1 MANNLSVCVMTRDE
15 ERFLDE
21 CLSSVVSI
29 ADEIVVADTGS
40 SDRTIEIARHYTSE
54 VHEIDFRSDFA
65 AARNLVL
72 ELAEGK
78 WVLFLDADER
88 LEAAEAAQIP
98 SLIATAESD
107 VYGFRMFRYDFYT
120 TGGWFCSRRT
130 RLFRNLSSVRY
141 RGSIHDE
148 IDSSIR
154 DAGARIRESPVL
166 LDHLGHCRSPSERE
180 AKSRRYLKMLRR
192 SLGEG
197 PDGDRLALV
206 ALQLRN
212 LRRFSAARRAS
223 DAALSCDPQ
232 SPLVHKYRGHVLRSI
247 AEPAGA
253 AASYAAGLELTP
265 IEDVGERACFLSLI
279 GVCAMMSGDLETA
292 EARLV
297 DARAAGPELP
307 HLLVNAGVIREARG
321 DLVGAL
327 DLFDRAA
334 EMHPPFLF
342 EAPLERLEETAFTSL
357 EYDAVPHF
365 MGLQRHIDH
374 CRAQLQREA
383 PNA

>member
-1 MANNLSVCVMTRDE
+1 MIDVDI
-15 ERFLDE
+15 ERRVGDFEL
-21 CLSSVVSI
+21 SI
-29 ADEIVVADTGS
+29 A
-40 SDRTIEIARHYTSE
+40 
-54 VHEIDFRSDFA
+54 FR
-65 AARNLVL
+65 
-72 ELAEGK
+72 
-78 WVLFLDADER
+78 
-88 LEAAEAAQIP
+88 AEAPVVGLFGRSGSGKTTVVNA
-98 SLIATAESD
+98 IA
-107 VYGFRMFRYDFYT
+107 GILRP
-120 TGGWFCSRRT
+120 RRGRIVINGVT
-130 RLFRNLSSVRY
+130 LFDSVR
-141 RGSIHDE
+141 G
-148 IDSSIR
+148 IDVAPER
-154 DAGARIRESPVL
+154 RRLGYVFQDDL
-166 LDHLGHCRSPSERE
+166 LFPHLDVE
-180 AKSRRYLKMLRR
+180 A
-192 SLGEG
+192 
-197 PDGDRLALV
+197 
-206 ALQLRN
+206 N
-212 LRRFSAARRAS
+212 LLYGYRRAS

-297 DARAAGPELP
+297 DACAAGPELP